1 MLFQTLLSRE
11 LDKSNDS
18 TSINTAVF
26 YSISAAHK
34 G

>member
-11 LDKSNDS
+11 LDKSKDS